1 MSDRFEVDYLRLLL
15 SISGP
20 SCCPHLDRLLLML
33 LFQMLLLLLMLL
45 WLTLL
50 LQLLVRRLFWIKR
63 LDRVATAAAAT
74 AERVG

>member
-1 MSDRFEVDYLRLLL
+1 M
-15 SISGP
+15 
-20 SCCPHLDRLLLML
+20 DRLLLML

-50 LQLLVRRLFWIKR
+50 LQLLLRRLFWIKR